1 MTDSL
6 TVPPRREF
14 QTFMDI
20 PLHTDLDSL
29 DAHVAVIG
37 LPYGDPYTID
47 EVTNDQTNAPTAI
60 RRESAR
66 LSLGPDQFDYDV
78 GGPMLDGRPIRLVD
92 VGDVPGDAR
101 DLGAHYRKAEA
112 AARKI
117 FDAGARI
124 VALGGDH
131 GVPIPI
137 FRAMD
142 RWKDVTLVQIDAHL
156 DWREE
161 RFGVREGYSSPI
173 RRAAEMDHFGEIF
186 QIGIRGQ
193 GSARRE
199 EDEAA
204 RAYGAHIVTAYE
216 VHDHGMD
223 SVLERI
229 PDGGTYYLT
238 IDADGLDPAIAPAV
252 AAPAPGGITF
262 HQVRKLIHGLVGKGN
277 LVGMDVNEITPK
289 SDLGGITCITAG
301 RCITNYIG
309 TAVRAGYFD

>member
-1 MTDSL
+1 MTENL
-6 TVPPRREF
+6 TVAPRREF
-14 QTFMDI
+14 QTFMNF

-29 DAHVAVIG
+29 DAHIAVLG
-37 LPYGDPYTID
+37 APYGDPYTID

-66 LSLGPDQFDYDV
+66 LSLGPNQFDYDV
-78 GGPMLDGRPIRLVD
+78 GGPLLDGRPIRVVD

-117 FDAGARI
+117 FEAGARL
-124 VALGGDH
+124 VLLGGDH

-137 FRAMD
+137 MRAMD
-142 RWKDVTLVQIDAHL
+142 RWNDVTLVQVDAHL
-156 DWREE
+156 DWRDEVN
-161 RFGVREGYSSPI
+161 GVREGYSSPI
-173 RRAAEMDHFGEIF
+173 RRASEMDHFGQIF

-193 GSARRE
+193 GSARTG
-199 EDEAA
+199 EDTAA
-204 RAYGAHIVTAYE
+204 RAYGANIVTAYE
-216 VHDHGMD
+216 VHDHGME
-223 SVLERI
+223 SVLARI

-262 HQVRKLIHGLVGKGN
+262 HQVRKLIHGLVAKGN
-277 LVGMDVNEITPK
+277 VVGMDINEITPK
-289 SDLGGITCITAG
+289 RDLGGITCITAG